1 MWIEVFLFLFQFVDE
16 FINVLFGDGAVIFL
30 KESVQTDNDE

>member
-1 MWIEVFLFLFQFVDE
+1 MGIETFLFLFQFVDE
-16 FINVLFGDGAVIFL
+16 FIYILFGDGTIIFL